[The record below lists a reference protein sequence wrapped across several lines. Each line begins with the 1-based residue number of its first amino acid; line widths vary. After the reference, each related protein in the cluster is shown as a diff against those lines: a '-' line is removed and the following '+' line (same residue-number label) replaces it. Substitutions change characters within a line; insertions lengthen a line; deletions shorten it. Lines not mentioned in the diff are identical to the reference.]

1 MKEETR
7 GTKPFRSI
15 VVAASVADP
24 NEKEHIVSLLMSMP
38 HSRSRMFAAALGVEV
53 KKKKISNIR
62 KWDLHR
68 NLSERLSNE
77 SLG

>member
-1 MKEETR
+1 MCVRLCIQKPFKFSVTILQSKKMKEETR

-38 HSRSRMFAAALGVEV
+38 HSRSEADVHGPIGCHLT
-53 KKKKISNIR
+53 
-62 KWDLHR
+62 HH
-68 NLSERLSNE
+68 
-77 SLG
+77 